1 MARSFVPILLLAIVG
16 ATTGFF
22 EAAVPHQQEAV
33 VAPKAA
39 FAFGAPMVSTASFVD
54 EGLDN
59 PNVVSDMSI
68 HPARKCGFCMGVSH
82 SSVIHSQFLAIFLSY
97 IARRIV

>member
-1 MARSFVPILLLAIVG
+1 MARSLFPILLLAIVG

-22 EAAVPHQQEAV
+22 EAAVPHQQEAAV
-33 VAPKAA
+33 IPKAA
-39 FAFGAPMVSTASFVD
+39 FAFGGASNSLVID

-68 HPARKCGFCMGVSH
+68 HPARKCGFCMGVSADM
-82 SSVIHSQFLAIFLSY
+82 I
-97 IARRIV
+97 